1 MQHILVPTDFSAN
14 AMNALDYAMQLANRF
29 GSSITIYHAC
39 QIPASGIHRPA
50 PSIIEQEKRTV
61 INETRRKLKLIC
73 EKAREAGSVCFTDSS
88 VSPVPEGILEMA
100 KQTGAGLIVMGTRG
114 AGGVPAWLFG
124 STTAEVIQSSL
135 IPVLAVPKTAS
146 YNTIE
151 KIVFAT
157 DYRDS
162 DFEFIRKLVH
172 IATVFKSE
180 LSILHVETDKGEFRS
195 EALFES
201 FRERIRSSFDYDKI
215 SFHLMEKADVVNA
228 ISKFANNDGA
238 NIISM
243 ATSRRGLFDR
253 IFNKSITKEMA
264 YITKIPLLAFN
275 S

>member
-14 AMNALDYAMQLANRF
+14 AKNAIDYALKLARKL

-39 QIPASGIHRPA
+39 QIPTSSIHRPA
-50 PSIIEQEKRTV
+50 PSIIEQEKKT
-61 INETRRKLKLIC
+61 IILEARRKLKLIC
-73 EKAREAGSVCFTDSS
+73 EKARETGTVCFTECS
-88 VSPVPEGILEMA
+88 VSPVPEGIIEIA
-100 KQTGAGLIVMGTRG
+100 RQTGAGLIVMGTRG
-114 AGGVPAWLFG
+114 ASGISKWFIG
-124 STTAEVIQSSL
+124 STTAEVIQNSL
-135 IPVLAVPKTAS
+135 IPVLSVPKTAS
-146 YNTIE
+146 YGTIE

-162 DFEFIRKLVH
+162 DFEFISKLVQL
-172 IATVFKSE
+172 ATGFNSE
-180 LSILHVETDKGEFRS
+180 LSILHVQTDEGEFRS

-201 FRERIRSSFDYDKI
+201 FRDKVRGLFDYNRI
-215 SFHLMEKADVVNA
+215 SFHLIEKDSVVNA
-228 ISKFANNDGA
+228 ISSFANNQGA

-253 IFNKSITKEMA
+253 IFNKSNTTEMA